1 MQGDVFRGPMWV
13 CRAGIIVRAWE
24 SMISFVLRGFESE
37 VFVIKFI
44 KPRTVQVWT
53 GAVEVEVNGEILE
66 RLHRN
71 SRMRR

>member
-1 MQGDVFRGPMWV
+1 MQGDVFRGPRRV

-24 SMISFVLRGFESE
+24 SMIFFILRGFESE
-37 VFVIKFI
+37 VFVIEFI
-44 KPRTVQVWT
+44 KLRTVQVGVGT
-53 GAVEVEVNGEILE
+53 VEVEVKRDILE